1 MPARRKTKDMKVMY
15 QAADLLKQLRE
26 QKKELEERLESLKGQ
41 IEKADGSLSGMMAE
55 TGTENFVHAEMTFY
69 LKNCVK
75 ANARDGMT
83 ERMHAALRENGAGE
97 LITETVNANSLN
109 AYVKRVMKNGEV
121 PAWLDEVVAVT
132 EKTIVGLRKAK

>member
-1 MPARRKTKDMKVMY
+1 
-15 QAADLLKQLRE
+15 
-26 QKKELEERLESLKGQ
+26 
-41 IEKADGSLSGMMAE
+41 
-55 TGTENFVHAEMTFY
+55 
-69 LKNCVK
+69 
-75 ANARDGMT
+75 MT